1 MERLW
6 SPWRMEYLE
15 AARDEEPGTCVFCA
29 LLDGDDPDGSRVL
42 AREELAFVTLA
53 KYPYNPGHLLIL
65 PVRHI
70 GELEEVTEAEHAAVA
85 RLLRRSIRAL
95 REVSDPHGFN
105 VGMNLGESAGAGI
118 ADHLHLHIVPRWRG
132 DTSFMTVSGGV
143 RVIPED
149 LHETYRKLKSALEEQ
164 DGAAAG

>member
-105 VGMNLGESAGAGI
+105 VGLNLGRVAGAGI
-118 ADHLHLHIVPRWRG
+118 PEHLHWHVVPRWGG
-132 DTSFMTVSGGV
+132 DTNFMPVIGQT
-143 RVIPED
+143 RVLPE
-149 LHETYRKLKSALEEQ
+149 LLEESYRKLAPRFAEP
-164 DGAAAG
+164 